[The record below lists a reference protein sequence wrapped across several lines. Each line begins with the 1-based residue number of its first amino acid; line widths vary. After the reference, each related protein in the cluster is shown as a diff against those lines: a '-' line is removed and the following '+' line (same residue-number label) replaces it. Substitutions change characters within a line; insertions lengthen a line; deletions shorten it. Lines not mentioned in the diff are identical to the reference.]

1 MNPRNKPIFRWDSY
15 PLVRPVLA
23 LIVGI
28 LIGEYSQIGL
38 AFSLGLSTAF
48 VVAYFGLHYLL
59 KAKFKTRFSWLHLI
73 MLIGIFIGM
82 GMSLV
87 SNVNPKERPLHL
99 KTITEKSTK
108 TILAYQGKII
118 SEIQERDKS
127 YKFEFEIEKI
137 RTEKT
142 WQLAEGKILVYLK
155 KNEFLNDTSFVNN
168 VDKIYSFGDELLI
181 KGVPILTNP
190 PENPSSFDYQKYLK
204 YHYIWHQDFINS
216 YDVVLINNQNDSE
229 KQSNLTL
236 LQQFRKKAIEFRMY
250 SDSVLRET
258 MPSKQ
263 SYGVASALFLGIRDG
278 IDNEVKTAY
287 RSAGATHVLAV
298 SGLHVGILSL
308 IIAFVFGFLNKNK
321 KTKFLYLSLILSV
334 LFGYAFL
341 TGLSPSV
348 LRASVMFG
356 VIQIGFAFGK
366 RSTIYNNLAFSAF
379 VLLVFSP
386 YMIFEVGFQLSYLA
400 VLGIVLIQPKLA
412 KIYEPSNK
420 IINYFWELLTV
431 SIAAQLITFPI
442 CLYYFHQFPTYFWL
456 SGFVVIPA
464 AVIILVL
471 SIVLIFSSFINGMI
485 SEILGIVLSWFI
497 KITNE
502 AIFWIEKLP
511 SSVLENIRVSFA
523 ESMLLYAIGI
533 SLFCFFI
540 LPKRLFFYFS
550 VLFCLIFCG
559 INLYKNINAENQKRL
574 VFYQIRKG
582 FALSLQEGRRSVT
595 LLDSASFYN
604 KEAQDYWLTGD
615 LLSNGKTENSLINLD
630 SVYTE
635 NQKYQEKS
643 KIVQIRDWNGGK
655 IILWNNKTVLLWNKK
670 LDKETKFLPKL
681 DNVEIVWISNN
692 SVYALAEFATI
703 KTKYIIFDDTNYSS
717 RIKLLEN
724 EAKVNKISTVI
735 LKDGAFQKEYK

>member
-1 MNPRNKPIFRWDSY
+1 MNPRDKSLFRWDSY

-23 LIVGI
+23 LIMGI

-38 AFSLGLSTAF
+38 AFSLGIFTAF
-48 VVAYFGLHYLL
+48 LVAYFGLHFLI
-59 KAKFKTRFSWLHLI
+59 KASAKTRFVWLHLLA
-73 MLIGIFIGM
+73 LIGVFVGM

-87 SNVNPKERPLHL
+87 SNIEPKERPLHL
-99 KTITEKSTK
+99 KNSKKIV
-108 TILAYQGKII
+108 LAYQGKIV

-155 KNEFLNDTSFVNN
+155 KNEFLSDTSFINLPQKFYN
-168 VDKIYSFGDELLI
+168 FGDELLI
-181 KGVPILTNP
+181 KGSPILTNP

-216 YDVVLINNQNDSE
+216 YDVVLINNQNNSE
-229 KQSNLTL
+229 IQSNLTL
-236 LQQFRKKAIEFRMY
+236 LQEFRKKAIHFRMY
-250 SDSVLRET
+250 SDSILRET

-278 IDNEVKTAY
+278 IDNEVKNAY

-298 SGLHVGILSL
+298 SGLHVGILSWL
-308 IIAFVFGFLNKNK
+308 IGLIFGFLKKNK
-321 KTKFLYLSLILSV
+321 RTKYLYLILILSI

-348 LRASVMFG
+348 LRASVMFAI
-356 VIQIGFAFGK
+356 IQIGQTFSK
-366 RSTIYNNLAFSAF
+366 RANIYNNLAFSAF
-379 VLLVFSP
+379 ALLVFSP

-400 VLGIVLIQPKLA
+400 VIGIVLIQPKIA
-412 KIYEPSNK
+412 KIYKPPNK
-420 IINYFWELLTV
+420 FIKYFWELLTV

-442 CLYYFHQFPTYFWL
+442 CLYYFHQLPTYFWL

-464 AVIILVL
+464 AVVILCSAIAIIL
-471 SIVLIFSSFINGMI
+471 SSFLSMTISCVLGMI
-485 SEILGIVLSWFI
+485 LSYFI
-497 KITNE
+497 H
-502 AIFWIEKLP
+502 AINYLVFGIEKLP
-511 SSVLENIRVSFA
+511 FSVLSTIRISFA
-523 ESMLLYAIGI
+523 ESMLLYALMIA
-533 SLFCFFI
+533 LFCFFV
-540 LPKRLFFYFS
+540 LPKRIFFYFS
-550 VLFCLIFCG
+550 LLCSLLFCG
-559 INLYKNINAENQKRL
+559 INGYKNIDAENQKRL

-595 LLDSASFYN
+595 LLDSANFYN
-604 KEAQDYWLTGD
+604 KEAQSYWLIGD

-635 NQKYQEKS
+635 NIETE
-643 KIVQIRDWNGGK
+643 IVQIRDWNGGK
-655 IILWNNKTVLLWNKK
+655 IIIWNKKTILLWNKK

-681 DNVEIVWISNN
+681 DNIEIVWISNN
-692 SVYALAEFATI
+692 PIYTLSELAKI
-703 KTKYIIFDDTNYSS
+703 KTKYIVFDDTNYSS
-717 RIKLLEN
+717 RIKLLSN
-724 EAKVNKISTVI
+724 EAIVNKIPAII
-735 LKDGAFQKEYK
+735 LKNGAFQKEYE